1 MLLGTL
7 TLGLSSSDNLPG
19 LPLESSEIFQPTES
33 TSAISLTNQTSNS
46 VIEVCFCMF
55 SLSFGKVGKR
65 VTIRLLHARVNNVC
79 TVATELNAK
88 DKGLGMQLAMHTQR
102 EANLVLFFFCE
113 DGPLG
118 LSKQNTDGMGT
129 NK

>member
-46 VIEVCFCMF
+46 VIEACFCMF

-88 DKGLGMQLAMHTQR
+88 GQRFGYAASHANTKRGKLGII
-102 EANLVLFFFCE
+102 LF
-113 DGPLG
+113 L
-118 LSKQNTDGMGT
+118 
-129 NK
+129 